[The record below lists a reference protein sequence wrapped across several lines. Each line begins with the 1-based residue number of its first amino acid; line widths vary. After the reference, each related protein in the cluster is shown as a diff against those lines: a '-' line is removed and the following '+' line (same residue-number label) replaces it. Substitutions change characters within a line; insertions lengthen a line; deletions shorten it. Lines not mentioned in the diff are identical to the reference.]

1 MNERIFLDA
10 RDMEHP
16 VPLERGIAALRRLDA
31 NNHFYML
38 HRKYP
43 VPLVDM
49 AQAQGLRVRSVE
61 RPEGVWHILIAR
73 HDGIDNEELVD
84 V

>member
-1 MNERIFLDA
+1 MSGRIFLDA
-10 RDMEHP
+10 RELEHP
-16 VPLERGIAALRRLDA
+16 VPLERGIAALRRLNDTD
-31 NNHFYML
+31 HFYML

-43 VPLVDM
+43 VPLIDM
-49 AQAQGLRVRSVE
+49 AQAQGFNIRTEE

-73 HDGIDNEELVD
+73 HAKIDREELVD